1 MAIGTQLGLEIA
13 GFAQT
18 IGTALGG
25 VRESGWVVISA
36 FTAFVCVIATA
47 AAATA
52 RETTA
57 VPTELLGYRL
67 PESQNVLVNR

>member
-1 MAIGTQLGLEIA
+1 
-13 GFAQT
+13 
-18 IGTALGG
+18 